1 MVQHLQSSYRSQDDA
16 VDDNIFRLG
25 NRVGADNK
33 RSNLFEWKWAICVCV
48 CVCVC
53 ATGACNRV
61 ITARLWLVAAI
72 IGSPSPSSHF
82 LGSLSLLLA
91 ELLGWRL
98 GYYPRL
104 DIHTHISERQQCC
117 LVSGF
122 EEVRA
127 VREIKRKIPKTH
139 TATQKRSQ
147 WKRDKQTNKV
157 VALAP
162 ISPRAAILSFRFYF
176 IFLLVAELHAL
187 TSSDHQWPFQKFLN
201 CPSATIWFQFARP
214 CNSTFYLFIYLF
226 KITEDFLKFIGTG
239 ILRRDLFDIGVP
251 RHVLYFFKWILNQ
264 GRKEKKRRERE
275 RMMKSGLIR
284 ESFRW
289 RI

>member
-1 MVQHLQSSYRSQDDA
+1 M
-16 VDDNIFRLG
+16 
-25 NRVGADNK
+25 
-33 RSNLFEWKWAICVCV
+33 

-147 WKRDKQTNKV
+147 WKRDKQTNKQIKSS
-157 VALAP
+157 LWHRFHRAP
-162 ISPRAAILSFRFYF
+162 LFCLFRFYF

-201 CPSATIWFQFARP
+201 CPSATI
-214 CNSTFYLFIYLF
+214 
-226 KITEDFLKFIGTG
+226 
-239 ILRRDLFDIGVP
+239 
-251 RHVLYFFKWILNQ
+251 
-264 GRKEKKRRERE
+264 
-275 RMMKSGLIR
+275 
-284 ESFRW
+284 
-289 RI
+289 